1 MSIGILTAALMA
13 LTAVLHAFNRLKD
26 LLLSRIIEK
35 CVDLV
40 PVTASGMRHTDIEAI
55 GVRNDNPLQ
64 VLEV

>member
-1 MSIGILTAALMA
+1 MSIGILTSALMA

-26 LLLSRIIEK
+26 LLLGRLIEK
-35 CVDLV
+35 CVDIV
-40 PVTASGMRHTDIEAI
+40 PVTTSGMRHTDVEAI

>member
-1 MSIGILTAALMA
+1 MA
-13 LTAVLHAFNRLKD
+13 LTAFLHAFNRLKD
-26 LLLSRIIEK
+26 HLFVRLIEK

-40 PVTASGMRHTDIEAI
+40 PVTTSGMRHADVEAI